1 MAQMYDPRYPV
12 CMQVY
17 ILDGKWVDK
26 ALGRA
31 ARCRCPTLS
40 HAAAFVGDCWT
51 HRENMHLGFH
61 ATRPAYV
68 GTVDTL
74 GLNIGATSGGRISWA
89 VYAPAGGRPGMLAGD
104 YSGAATRATVGAGA
118 KARRRGQVGE
128 HRNLNER
135 SSG

>member
-40 HAAAFVGDCWT
+40 HAAAFVGGCWT

-74 GLNIGATSGGRISWA
+74 SLNIGATSGGRSVGPSMPPPEDCEVLLKPTPEAIRTFNRS
-89 VYAPAGGRPGMLAGD
+89 
-104 YSGAATRATVGAGA
+104 RAKRIGLFHVTC
-118 KARRRGQVGE
+118 
-128 HRNLNER
+128 
-135 SSG
+135 